1 MKRIKPARSN
11 LFSVVND
18 KVLAYA
24 GIFVLVVI
32 VFTLAGGEY
41 RGITKD
47 LTSEQKSPSQRGVST
62 EITKQH
68 VDEVLQLRAIASNE
82 PDSAYKVIF
91 INTVNES
98 FFDNELTYAEYEKI
112 KEAFAQMQFHSK

>member
-11 LFSVVND
+11 LFSAVND

-47 LTSEQKSPSQRGVST
+47 LTSEQKSPSQRGAST
-62 EITKQH
+62 EITEQH

-98 FFDNELTYAEYEKI
+98 FFDKELTYAEYEKI
-112 KEAFAQMQFHSK
+112 KEAFDQMQFHSN